1 MVSQIIDEQRYPRRL
16 AATLLGFC
24 ALGGLAL
31 AASGL
36 YGVLSYAVA
45 QRRRELGIRAALGA
59 QRRDLVLLV
68 VKEGA
73 AVAGI
78 GSIVGIPLALIA
90 MQIASHYVLPIP
102 AIDVLTLGIAP
113 LAVGVLA
120 LAASYLP
127 ARRAARVDPIDVLRA
142 L

>member
-1 MVSQIIDEQRYPRRL
+1 M
-16 AATLLGFC
+16 
-24 ALGGLAL
+24 L

-45 QRRRELGIRAALGA
+45 QRRRELAIRTALGA
-59 QRRDLVLLV
+59 QRRDLVRLV
-68 VKEGA
+68 LEEGA

-78 GSIVGIPLALIA
+78 GSIIGIPLALIA
-90 MQIASHYVLPIP
+90 MRIASQHVLPIP
-102 AIDVLTLGIAP
+102 AFDGLTLGIAP
-113 LAVGVLA
+113 VAVSVVA
-120 LAASYLP
+120 LAACYFP